1 MLLALG
7 SLGGV
12 RIWGKG
18 PTLPSPWR
26 TARRPQPPLPTHFLT
41 CLPRLA
47 GHVVAVG
54 REDLVSDDGAFRAAG
69 PIQMGWRDCLRGAG
83 PGLLGGAPG
92 QPCLL
97 LLLRLHL
104 DSLPGALGLAG
115 LPLLGS
121 DWAADLLC
129 GRESQGRVSSL
140 QGCWGGGQRCEPG
153 WQGPVARPLCS
164 CCRLC
169 SLPRRSCLSPHRKT
183 PGLPRTLA
191 VC

>member
-69 PIQMGWRDCLRGAG
+69 PIQVGW
-83 PGLLGGAPG
+83 
-92 QPCLL
+92 
-97 LLLRLHL
+97 
-104 DSLPGALGLAG
+104 
-115 LPLLGS
+115 
-121 DWAADLLC
+121 
-129 GRESQGRVSSL
+129 
-140 QGCWGGGQRCEPG
+140 
-153 WQGPVARPLCS
+153 
-164 CCRLC
+164 
-169 SLPRRSCLSPHRKT
+169 
-183 PGLPRTLA
+183 
-191 VC
+191 